1 MTHKLSTTSRKLH
14 EAPSPH
20 LSTAMPL
27 ALLSALLIFTPLA
40 RGSVQGWAVTAIQ
53 IITLLALTAFLIEKC
68 LTGTWEWIKT
78 PLDLP
83 LLILLI
89 LVILSAVFSQH
100 RPSSLWAAVMLI
112 TYIVIYY
119 LVIHTVRTRARFKY
133 LVFLIIGVAT
143 FLAVFG
149 LFKKFGINPFP
160 WWDYGDLKY
169 RPDYLASTYGNY
181 NHLAGYMEMALPLTL
196 GLFLLDYRRGKLL
209 TLCYVTLLLIA
220 ALILSLSRGGWV
232 GALTG
237 LTFMAAVLLTNRYFT
252 GKKLIA
258 ALAGGFVVAVIVV
271 FASTPVVERINTLDQ
286 KSEIPNF
293 KARVSVWGGAIEMI
307 EEHPFLGTGPGT
319 FTTVYTQYQPP
330 GVTPRYFKAHNDYLH
345 FVSEVGLPLV
355 AVILWMIIALY
366 RKGFRKMQNPSR
378 LVRGITIGALSGITA
393 ILVHSI
399 GDFNLHIPAN
409 ALLFTVLAALVA
421 APFPIDNER

>member
-1 MTHKLSTTSRKLH
+1 MTHKLSAISRKLH
-14 EAPSPH
+14 KAPSSH
-20 LSTAMPL
+20 LSTAIPL

-40 RGSVQGWAVTAIQ
+40 RGSVQGWAVTTIQ
-53 IITLLALTAFLIEKC
+53 IVTLLALTAFLIEKC

-112 TYIVIYY
+112 SYIVIYY

-133 LVFLIIGVAT
+133 LVWLIIGVAT

-149 LFKKFGINPFP
+149 LLKKFGNNPFP
-160 WWDYGDLKY
+160 WWDYGDLKQV
-169 RPDYLASTYGNY
+169 PDFLTSTYGNY

-196 GLFLLDYRRGKLL
+196 GLFLLDYRRGKLF
-209 TLCYVTLLLIA
+209 TLCYVTLLLLA
-220 ALILSLSRGGWV
+220 ALILSLSRGGWI
-232 GALTG
+232 GSLIG

-271 FASTPVVERINTLDQ
+271 LASTPVVERINTLDQ
-286 KSEIPNF
+286 KTEIPNF
-293 KARVSVWGGAIEMI
+293 KARVTVWGGVAEMT
-307 EEHPFLGTGPGT
+307 EDYPLLGTGPGT
-319 FTTVYTQYQPP
+319 FATVFTQYQPP
-330 GVTPRYFKAHNDYLH
+330 GQQARYLKAHNDYLH
-345 FVSEVGLPLV
+345 FISEVGLPLI
-355 AVILWMIIALY
+355 AVMLWMIVALY
-366 RKGFRKMQNPSR
+366 RKGFKKIQNPSR

-409 ALLFTVLAALVA
+409 ALLFTVLVALVA
-421 APFPIDNER
+421 APLPVDNGQ

>member
-1 MTHKLSTTSRKLH
+1 LSLNRSFNIKN
-14 EAPSPH
+14 
-20 LSTAMPL
+20 STLKIQYIVPL

-40 RGSVQGWAVTAIQ
+40 RGSVQGWAVTIIQ
-53 IITLLALTAFLIEKC
+53 IVTLLALTAFLIEKC
-68 LTGTWEWIKT
+68 LTGKWEWIKT

-100 RPSSLWAAVMLI
+100 KPSSLWATVMLI

-133 LVFLIIGVAT
+133 LVWLIIGVAT

-169 RPDYLASTYGNY
+169 LPDYLASTYGNH

-196 GLFLLDYRRGKLL
+196 GFFHLDYRRGKLF
-209 TLCYVTLLLIA
+209 TLCYISLLLLA
-220 ALILSLSRGGWV
+220 ALILSLSRGGWI
-232 GALTG
+232 GSLIG
-237 LTFMAAVLLTNRYFT
+237 LAFMAAVLLTNRYST

-258 ALAGGFVVAVIVV
+258 ALAGGFVVAVIIVL
-271 FASTPVVERINTLDQ
+271 ASTPVVERINTLDQ
-286 KSEIPNF
+286 KAENPTF
-293 KARVSVWGGAIEMI
+293 QLRVMVWKGAVEVI
-307 EEHPFLGTGPGT
+307 EEYPFLGTGPGT

-345 FVSEVGLPLV
+345 FIAEVGLPLI
-355 AVILWMIIALY
+355 AVILWMLIALY

-378 LVRGITIGALSGITA
+378 LVRGITIGAMSGITA

-421 APFPIDNER
+421 APLPADNGKP